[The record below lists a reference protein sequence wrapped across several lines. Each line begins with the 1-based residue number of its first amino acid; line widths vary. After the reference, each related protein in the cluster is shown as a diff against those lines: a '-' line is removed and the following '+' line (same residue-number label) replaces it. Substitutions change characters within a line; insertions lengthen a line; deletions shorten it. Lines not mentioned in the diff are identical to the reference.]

1 MTQSDWRDFPA
12 LQQPNYP
19 DQEQLQAAVARL
31 RALPPLVTSWE
42 IESRSRLNWQKPPAA
57 SGSSCRVGT
66 VQSRLTNAP
75 LIPLLAN

>member
-42 IESRSRLNWQKPPAA
+42 IEAAQGSTGRSRQRPAA
-57 SGSSCRVGT
+57 PLAGWGLCRV
-66 VQSRLTNAP
+66 V
-75 LIPLLAN
+75 